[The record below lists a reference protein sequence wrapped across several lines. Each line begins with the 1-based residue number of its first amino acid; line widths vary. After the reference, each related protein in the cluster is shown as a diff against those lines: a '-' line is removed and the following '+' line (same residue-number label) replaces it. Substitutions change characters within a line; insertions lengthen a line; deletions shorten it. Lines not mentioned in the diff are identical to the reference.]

1 MSERSKNGQ
10 NWFRMFTNIKINLT
24 VYIGPVEALID
35 KKKKKFKFFFPKLD
49 SHACVT
55 YA

>member
-24 VYIGPVEALID
+24 VYIGLVKTPID
-35 KKKKKFKFFFPKLD
+35 KEN
-49 SHACVT
+49 SI
-55 YA
+55 